1 MQSNFSN
8 VGFNRNLLKKTQFNK
23 KCISFSTF
31 KTNRSVPNIYQTL
44 PFSACEQFTLPAY
57 LVRSNKALW
66 SQFFSFFWS
75 RFLFFSYFVFACA
88 FFMLNLVKHKEKDPK
103 GKQIFKLLTGLFLFS
118 MHRPTQVMGS
128 EISPPQQRM
137 QVRT

>member
-75 RFLFFSYFVFACA
+75 RFLFFSYQHVTYDFRYVDKRFSIVHEIITFLHAVI
-88 FFMLNLVKHKEKDPK
+88 NSVLVINV
-103 GKQIFKLLTGLFLFS
+103 QMNYRLLLLRFRVN
-118 MHRPTQVMGS
+118 MKN
-128 EISPPQQRM
+128 I
-137 QVRT
+137 